1 MPQEIHNLGPHSLF
15 YKREENRAEENWD
28 CYQGKEKKWPTA
40 DWRESSWV
48 SLSPLNQKWKN
59 PFRLTILLTESE
71 SEKGFLPVEEN
82 LIPLI

>member
-40 DWRESSWV
+40 DWRESS
-48 SLSPLNQKWKN
+48 
-59 PFRLTILLTESE
+59 
-71 SEKGFLPVEEN
+71 
-82 LIPLI
+82 